1 MLEIEI
7 PEREVYDERLNR
19 FFIVNAVKL
28 KLEHSLLS
36 LSKWEEKW
44 HMPYFGRAGEPAQHS
59 DEQIKDYIKCMCIT
73 RGLTDEFFDTLDQ
86 SVIDQIAK
94 YISDPHTAT
103 TFSNPVNNIASPN
116 RQTVTAELIY
126 YWMLKAQIPFECEKW
141 NLSKL
146 LTLIRVCEVM
156 DSRHAPKTNKKRPSK
171 ASLAAARREMNAAR
185 RNQLNTS
192 G

>member
-7 PEREVYDERLNR
+7 PEHEVYNERLNQ
-19 FFIVNAVKL
+19 FFTVPAVSL

-36 LSKWEEKW
+36 LSRWEEKW
-44 HMPYFGRAGEPAQHS
+44 HVPYFGRAGETTQHS

-73 RGLTDEFFDTLDQ
+73 RGLPDEFFDTLDQ
-86 SVIDQIAK
+86 STINKIAE

-103 TFSNPVNNIASPN
+103 TFSTPSNNAMVN

-171 ASLAAARREMNAAR
+171 ASMAAARREMNAAR

>member
-7 PEREVYDERLNR
+7 PEHEVYDERLNQ
-19 FFIVNAVKL
+19 FFTVPSVNL

-36 LSKWEEKW
+36 LSRWEEKW
-44 HMPYFGRAGEPAQHS
+44 HEPYFGRAGEKTQHS
-59 DEQIKDYIKCMCIT
+59 DEQTKDYIKCMCIT
-73 RGLTDEFFDTLDQ
+73 RGLPDEFFDTLDQ
-86 SVIDQIAK
+86 STINKIAE

-103 TFSNPVNNIASPN
+103 TFSKANNNAPTN

-171 ASLAAARREMNAAR
+171 ASMAAARREMNAAR